1 MVELYFLVRHIPWW
15 AVPLIIMGGEFAY
28 FFWLKKKKKSAY
40 AFVMMAFI
48 GFLSISFYV
57 WAGGPNNAVK
67 ILKKMH
73 RDYQ

>member
-1 MVELYFLVRHIPWW
+1 MVELYFIVRHTPWW

-28 FFWLKKKKKSAY
+28 FFWLKKKRKTAY
-40 AFVMMAFI
+40 GFVMMALI
-48 GFLSISFYV
+48 GFLSISFYM
-57 WAGGPNNAVK
+57 WAGGPNKAVK